1 MSKLGL
7 IIKREILNKLKNKTF
22 IIMTLLTPLLIVGGM
37 GVMIYI
43 AKSDKTEQKILVLD
57 DSQLFKNTLKG
68 NDYISFVF
76 SNETLVQ
83 AQEKFP
89 KSEYTGILHIPQMQT
104 GGIVGAARLL
114 YKKAPGMAFEN
125 YIKNQMEKIYYEDK
139 LKSNNIDPNVISS
152 ARQSVT
158 IIGTKVDENGNV
170 KQQSNLG
177 VFGFVTGLLMFMF
190 ILMYGMMVFRSVM
203 EEKTNR
209 IVEVIISS
217 VKPFELMMGKI
228 IGIAILG
235 IIQFASIAIISTIL
249 TTVLSGIFLKDIQI
263 KKDKFDTQQALVKK
277 LGTNAP
283 IAELENLN
291 DSKEV
296 FEVLDQLSK
305 VNFLEAGICFVL
317 FFIGGY
323 LFYSSILA
331 AIGSAVDSEADSQQ
345 FMTPVM
351 IPLMIG
357 YFMAAKIMVSPE
369 TTAVIWGSMIPFTSP
384 IVMMA
389 RLPFGVPPWQ
399 IVTSLVIL
407 YLSFIGTTWL
417 AAKIYRT
424 GILMYGKKVSWK
436 EIGKWLF
443 YK

>member
-7 IIKREILNKLKNKTF
+7 IIKREISVKLKNKTF
-22 IIMTLLTPLLIVGGM
+22 LIMTLLTPILIVGGM
-37 GVMIYI
+37 GLMIYL

-57 DSQLFKNTLKG
+57 DSHLFESTLKG

-76 SNETLVQ
+76 SNETIEQ
-83 AQEKFP
+83 AQAKFP
-89 KSEYTGILHIPQMQT
+89 KSEYTGILHVPKLEM
-104 GGIVGAARLL
+104 GGILGTARLL

-125 YIKNQMEKIYYEDK
+125 YIKNQMEKIYYENK
-139 LKSNNIDPNVISS
+139 LKANNIDPSVINS

-158 IIGTKVDENGNV
+158 LIGTKVDENGNV

-177 VFGFVTGLLMFMF
+177 IFGFVTGLLMFMF
-190 ILMYGMMVFRSVM
+190 ILLYGMMVFRSVM

-228 IGIAILG
+228 IGIAVLG

-249 TTVLSGIFLKDIQI
+249 TTVLSTVFLKDIQL
-263 KKDKFDTQQALVKK
+263 KKDKFDTQQSIVKK
-277 LGTNAP
+277 LGSNADL
-283 IAELENLN
+283 ANMENFN

-296 FEVLDQLSK
+296 FEILDQLGK
-305 VNFLEAGICFVL
+305 VNFVEAGICFVL

-369 TTAVIWGSMIPFTSP
+369 TTSVIWGSMIPFTSP

-389 RLPFGVPPWQ
+389 RLPFGVPVWQ
-399 IVTSLVIL
+399 IVVSLLIL
-407 YLSFIGTTWL
+407 FASFIGTTWL

-424 GILMYGKKVSWK
+424 GILMYGKKVTWR
-436 EIGKWLF
+436 ELGKWLF

>member
-7 IIKREILNKLKNKTF
+7 IIRREILFKLKNKTF

-37 GVMIYI
+37 GLMIYL
-43 AKSDKTEQKILVLD
+43 AKSDKTQQKILVLD
-57 DSQLFKNTLKG
+57 DSHLFEKTLQG

-76 SNETLVQ
+76 SNQPLIE
-83 AQEKFP
+83 AQSKFP
-89 KSEYTGILHIPQMQT
+89 KSDYTGILHIPQLEM
-104 GGIVGAARLL
+104 GGVLGSARLL

-125 YIKNQMEKIYYEDK
+125 YIKTQMEKIYYEYK
-139 LKSNNIDPNVISS
+139 LKANNIDLNIINN
-152 ARQSVT
+152 ARQNVT
-158 IIGTKVDENGNV
+158 LIGTKVDENGNV

-177 VFGFVTGLLMFMF
+177 LFGFVTGLLMFMF
-190 ILMYGMMVFRSVM
+190 ILLYGMMVFRSVM

-228 IGIAILG
+228 IGVAVLG
-235 IIQFASIAIISTIL
+235 IIQFASITIISTIL
-249 TTVLSGIFLKDIQI
+249 TTVLSGIFLKDITL
-263 KKDKFDTQQALVKK
+263 KKEKFDTQQAIVKK
-277 LGTNAP
+277 LGTNAN
-283 IAELENLN
+283 LSNMENFK
-291 DSKEV
+291 DSQEV

-305 VNFLEAGICFVL
+305 VNFVETGICFLL

-323 LFYSSILA
+323 LFYSAILA

-369 TTAVIWGSMIPFTSP
+369 TTSVIWGSMIPFTSP

-389 RLPFGVPPWQ
+389 RLPFGVPLWQ
-399 IVTSLVIL
+399 IVLSLTIL
-407 YLSFIGTTWL
+407 FASFIGTTWL

-424 GILMYGKKVSWK
+424 GILMYGKKVTWK

>member
-7 IIKREILNKLKNKTF
+7 IIRREILFKLKNKTF

-37 GVMIYI
+37 GLMIYL

-57 DSQLFKNTLKG
+57 NSLLFKNTLQG
-68 NDYISFVF
+68 NNYISFTF
-76 SNETLVQ
+76 SDMSIEQ
-83 AQEKFP
+83 AQAKLP
-89 KSEYTGILHIPQMQT
+89 KSDYTGILYVPKLET
-104 GGIVGAARLL
+104 GGILGAVRLL
-114 YKKAPGMAFEN
+114 YKKAPGMAFEE

-139 LKSNNIDPNVISS
+139 LRANNIDPTVINN
-152 ARQSVT
+152 ARQSVKL
-158 IIGTKVDENGNV
+158 IGTKVDENGNV

-177 VFGFVTGLLMFMF
+177 IFGFVTGLLMFMF
-190 ILMYGMMVFRSVM
+190 ILLYGMMVFRSVM

-228 IGIAILG
+228 IGVAILG
-235 IIQFASIAIISTIL
+235 IIQFASIAIISTLL
-249 TTVLSGIFLKDIQI
+249 TTILSGIFLKDIQL
-263 KKDKFDTQQALVKK
+263 KKEKFDAQQELVKK
-277 LGTNAP
+277 IGTNANLS
-283 IAELENLN
+283 ALENLQDN
-291 DSKEV
+291 KEV
-296 FEVLDQLSK
+296 FDVLDQLSK
-305 VNFLEAGICFVL
+305 VNFVEAGICFVL

-357 YFMAAKIMVSPE
+357 YFMAAKIMMSPE
-369 TTAVIWGSMIPFTSP
+369 TTSVIWGSMIPFTSP

-389 RLPFGVPPWQ
+389 RLPFGVPLWQ
-399 IVTSLVIL
+399 IVLSLSIL
-407 YLSFIGTTWL
+407 YTSFIGTTWL

-424 GILMYGKKVSWK
+424 GILMYGKKVTWK
-436 EIGKWLF
+436 ELGKWLF